1 MEDKKLLSPE
11 MLEEISGG
19 VADLFERSPSHEE
32 LLVLAAADSPAEL
45 SKLLKDRRLVVTD
58 EVVLFDR
65 MDEYKKKRK
74 FGELA

>member
-11 MLEEISGG
+11 MLEEIGGG
-19 VADLFERSPSHEE
+19 VADLFERRPSHEE

>member
-19 VADLFERSPSHEE
+19 VADLFERRLSDDEI
-32 LLVLAAADSPAEL
+32 LAIAAADSPAEL

-58 EVVLFDR
+58 EAVLFDR